1 MKFAI
6 VGKFTQADSQAEVNC
21 CPDAFEG
28 GFDVDSFWEYL
39 FADPS
44 YRFVCSASSPS
55 TSFSAHFLLL
65 RRSSWAYF
73 TLSSIF
79 LRGGNLH
86 HPQVQ
91 VEDKPAEPV
100 AFSSGPFNLLPHL
113 KSLPERGSEGRT
125 HYSAV
130 LCCHHQV
137 VHATDYLRHLV
148 SFSSSF
154 TVAVKAHENAQ
165 RH

>member
-1 MKFAI
+1 MPMKFAI

-55 TSFSAHFLLL
+55 TSFSFSPAASFFHLLHIIKYL
-65 RRSSWAYF
+65 STWRKSPSSA
-73 TLSSIF
+73 SS
-79 LRGGNLH
+79 
-86 HPQVQ
+86 Q
-91 VEDKPAEPV
+91 VEDNSAEPV
-100 AFSSGPFNLLPHL
+100 AFSSGPFQP
-113 KSLPERGSEGRT
+113 SSPSEVLFLNAEVKEGT

-130 LCCHHQV
+130 LCCHHQ
-137 VHATDYLRHLV
+137 A
-148 SFSSSF
+148 F
-154 TVAVKAHENAQ
+154 T
-165 RH
+165 RPIT